1 MNARI
6 LLACIVALLTL
17 LRWTWNAPHEMSPEE
32 AYLALCGRSPAP
44 AYFEGPPG
52 TALCVALGV
61 AVAGPSDLGAALA
74 WPVFAALATLALYL
88 LVAPLRGSR
97 AALALAVL
105 LNLLPAFNLATLAPG
120 AAMPVTMFALA
131 FMACAWRALDRGAP
145 GWWLLAGFCAAGA
158 LLFAYGSWFLVP
170 SLALVLLASHRWR
183 RHLVASAFWLAALP
197 PLAVLAALFLWN
209 ARHGWVHFI
218 GGTWQT
224 ALAIHWS
231 HILPGL
237 ASAAFAVSPLVLV
250 AVAAGF
256 VSCLRDI
263 RVAPKAK
270 FLAVPALAA
279 LAVAGYAVLTGCP
292 SVVAGLA
299 ASALALPLLAWL
311 PAGISPHQHRARNW
325 QDRSAQLLRDTPAS
339 PLFLPAVFLTAAFA
353 SFAAIARTAPP
364 ANPVSGAVVLEVE
377 ALRAAQ
383 SAEQPV
389 FLIAENAALAAA
401 LSLHLRDTASVAAG
415 HPPVYV
421 VESPFADSQYALW
434 PRYDQFLDAPPASPQ
449 DDNEDP
455 FTEQDG
461 ANPFL
466 GRSALY
472 ITWQAVDDL
481 PQAVTAAFAAHRLL
495 AEITTPSGAV
505 LRVFLCEDYQTLPL

>member
-1 MNARI
+1 MNARV
-6 LLACIVALLTL
+6 LLACILAILTL
-17 LRWTWNAPHEMSPEE
+17 LRWAWNAPHEMSPEE

-61 AVAGPSDLGAALA
+61 AVAGPSALGAALA

-88 LVAPLRGSR
+88 LVAPLRGNL
-97 AALALAVL
+97 AALAVAVL
-105 LNLLPAFNLATLAPG
+105 LNLLPAFNLASLTPG
-120 AAMPVTMFALA
+120 PALPVTMFALA
-131 FMACAWRALDRGAP
+131 FMACAWRALDSGAAL
-145 GWWLLAGFCAAGA
+145 WWLLAGLCAAGA
-158 LLFAYGSWFLVP
+158 LLFSYAAWFLVP
-170 SLALVLLASHRWR
+170 SLALVLMASHRWR
-183 RHLVASAFWLAALP
+183 KHLATPGFWLTALP
-197 PLAVLAALFLWN
+197 PLAVLAVLLAWN

-224 ALAIHWS
+224 ALAINWS

-237 ASAAFAVSPLVLV
+237 ASTALAVSPLVLV
-250 AVAAGF
+250 AVAAGLG
-256 VSCLRDI
+256 SCLRVI

-279 LAVAGYAVLTGCP
+279 MAIAGYAVLTGSP
-292 SVVAGLA
+292 AIVTGLA
-299 ASALALPLLAWL
+299 AAALALPLLAWL
-311 PAGISPHQHRARNW
+311 PAGALSHQHRAKSW
-325 QDRSAQLLRDTPAS
+325 PDRPARLVRDTLAS

-353 SFAAIARTAPP
+353 SFAALARTSPP
-364 ANPVSGAVVLEVE
+364 ANPASAAVVREIE

-383 SAEQPV
+383 SAEQPA
-389 FLIAENAALAAA
+389 FFIAENAALAAA
-401 LSLHLRDTASVAAG
+401 LSLHLRDTAFVAPG

-434 PRYDQFLDAPPASPQ
+434 PRYDEFQDAPAASA
-449 DDNEDP
+449 DAGADP
-455 FTEQDG
+455 FSEQDG

-472 ITWQAVDDL
+472 ITWQAADDL
-481 PQAVTAAFAAHRLL
+481 PQAVTAAFVAHRLL
-495 AEITTPSGAV
+495 AEIATPSGAV